1 MDIKTASLIPSQLPA
16 FITEDPEYKNFVLFI
31 QAYYEW
37 MEQNNQVTDRA
48 KNLLNYKDVDET
60 TDEFIN
66 YFTNDFLPYFPTETL
81 ISKEQAIKVAR
92 QMYQT
97 KGTPASYEFL
107 FRILYNSDFDIFYT
121 KDAVLKASAG
131 TWYIAKSLKLST
143 TNTNFLQTQN
153 LRIFGETT
161 KSIATI
167 ENCVFAANKTEVF
180 ISNIER
186 LFQSGEFA
194 RIVDRNNQDV
204 LFNGEVL
211 RAKIVGQVNQL
222 KIKPATRGLLYQP
235 GDPVVVYGGLSSNT
249 GIGATAIVG
258 ETTTGSLQ
266 RINVIDGGFGYD
278 YKPNT
283 IIQITNGGG
292 AKANVGSLT
301 PYLPPELS
309 IVDGGHGYRV
319 NDQIQYQNASFAIVT
334 TVDGSGTITGV
345 RYNTIINSLA
355 LLGKT
360 ANVVSANSG
369 AANAIIKTSTTTRNA
384 RANVVLLP
392 TDVTGFRQHTILSN
406 SHYYFA
412 NMATA
417 NANTTLYEALTF
429 TSIETMPISS
439 VVVDYNGGGIVTT
452 PEISA
457 ISTFQTEDSFG
468 EFTINS
474 DLAPLGILAPIQIVN
489 GGHGYRAND
498 KINIVGG
505 AGHGAYANVTTVDSN
520 GAILTVDY
528 VFSTTDNPP
537 KYPKGGLGYTN
548 GYLPAPVVVS
558 SNVQAGGASMYVPAI
573 LGTGAKFSVVVDRVG
588 SVTTIKLVD
597 YGEDYIATPNVSLKV
612 QDIVVSNVAISNLP
626 TKGDVL
632 YQGSSVDLASY
643 ISTIDSL
650 SLLAPNDDPS
660 LSLYNLRVFNYSS
673 NPNPEL
679 PLVIDFK
686 NINYVMAN
694 SAFPQFESDYNY
706 VDAVGNVTVYKRNYN
721 DMGIINYGD
730 GNAQANATFL
740 NGLVISQGEYLTSQG
755 QPSSFDVLQNKVYNN
770 YTYQI
775 TVEKEIAKYREVLLN
790 LLHPTGMNVI
800 GRYAMKSNNAYD
812 YHGLEGMYQGIP
824 LYALLGEHVD
834 DAITIVG
841 DFNNKSN
848 NIIKFNNLLGA
859 NLGNIIF
866 ANSSTIQITTDKI
879 TDIRSEVLAV
889 NYVSNTITI
898 ASNVWTT
905 FGNVATVTG
914 TSGSNTINITSL
926 TGLYD
931 IMNGGRYSNTSYP
944 LMDIVYAG
952 DKVLVANNTSKT
964 VSSVDYING
973 ILYLTSNLTA
983 DANSLMAVNRT
994 LIANSALNSDQ
1005 IRIYGPVGLQYI
1017 PELTTEAGETL
1028 ITEDGQTILLG

>member
-1 MDIKTASLIPSQLPA
+1 M
-16 FITEDPEYKNFVLFI
+16 

-37 MEQNNQVTDRA
+37 MEQNKQVTDRS

-121 KDAVLKASAG
+121 KDAVMKASAG
-131 TWYIAKSLKLST
+131 TWYVAKSLKLAS
-143 TNTNFLQTQN
+143 TNTNFLNTQN

-186 LFQSGEFA
+186 LFQSGEIA
-194 RIVDRNNQDV
+194 RIVDSNNQDV
-204 LFNGEVL
+204 LFDGQVL
-211 RAKIVGQVNQL
+211 RAKIVGQVSQL
-222 KIKPATRGLLYQP
+222 KIKPANRGLLYQP
-235 GDPVVVYGGLSSNT
+235 GDPVIVYGGLSSNT
-249 GIGATAIVG
+249 DIGATAVIG

-266 RINVIDGGFGYD
+266 RINVINGGFGYN

-283 IIQITNGGG
+283 VIEIKNAGG
-292 AKANVGSLT
+292 AKANVGSLS

-309 IVDGGHGYRV
+309 IIDGGHGYRV

-334 TVDGSGTITGV
+334 TVDGTGTITGV
-345 RYNTIINSLA
+345 RYNTIINTLA

-360 ANVVSANSG
+360 ANVVSANAA
-369 AANAIIKTSTTTRNA
+369 AANAIIKTSTNARNA
-384 RANVVLLP
+384 KANAVLLP
-392 TDVTGFRQHTILSN
+392 IDVVGFKQNTLISN
-406 SHYYFA
+406 TRYYFA
-412 NMATA
+412 NMASA
-417 NANTTLYEALTF
+417 NVNTRLFDAFTF
-429 TSIETMPISS
+429 TQLETMPISS
-439 VVVDYNGGGIVTT
+439 VVVDYNGGGVTT
-452 PEISA
+452 TPDITA
-457 ISTFQTEDSFG
+457 ISTFQTEDSLGTFSN
-468 EFTINS
+468 NS
-474 DLAPLGILAPIQIVN
+474 DLAPLGILGPIQIVN
-489 GGHGYRAND
+489 GGQGYRVND

-505 AGHGAYANVTTVDSN
+505 AGRGAYANVTTVDSN

-548 GYLPAPVVVS
+548 KYLPAPVVVS
-558 SNVQAGGASMYVPAI
+558 SNVQAAGASMYVPGI
-573 LGTGAKFSVVVDRVG
+573 LGTGATFSVVVDRVG
-588 SVTTIKLVD
+588 SVTTIKLTD

-626 TKGDVL
+626 LKGDVI
-632 YQGSSVDLASY
+632 YQGPSVDLASY
-643 ISTIDSL
+643 VSTFDSVT
-650 SLLAPNDDPS
+650 LLAPNDDPK
-660 LSLYNLRVFNYSS
+660 LSLYNFRVFNYSS
-673 NPNPEL
+673 NPNPQL
-679 PLVIDFK
+679 PLIVSTK
-686 NINYVMAN
+686 NINLVMAN
-694 SAFPQFESDYNY
+694 SAFPQFESDYQY

-721 DMGIINYGD
+721 NNGIINYGD

-740 NGLVISQGEYLTSQG
+740 NGLVVSQGEYLTSQG

-800 GRYAMKSNNAYD
+800 GRYAMKSNNAYN
-812 YHGLEGMYQGIP
+812 YHALEALEGGLP
-824 LYALLGEHVD
+824 LYALIGASTLNSVS
-834 DAITIVG
+834 IVG
-841 DFNNKSN
+841 DFTNKSN

-866 ANSSTIQITTDKI
+866 ANTSSIEIKTDNHSNVH
-879 TDIRSEVLAV
+879 SEVIAV
-889 NYVSNTITI
+889 NYLANTITI

-905 FGNVATVTG
+905 FGNVAYVTG

-931 IMNGGRYSNTSYP
+931 IVNNGRYSNTAYP

-952 DKVLVANNTSKT
+952 DKILVANNTSKT
-964 VSSVDYING
+964 VASVDYING
-973 ILYLTSNLTA
+973 ILRLTSNLSATT
-983 DANSLMAVNRT
+983 NSLMSVNRT
-994 LIANSALNSDQ
+994 FVANSTLNSNQ
-1005 IRIYGPVGLQYI
+1005 IKIFGPIGLQYT
-1017 PELTTEAGETL
+1017 PELTTEIGETI